1 MFSTE
6 LARIIV
12 DEREREIRASLRL
25 RALIAPNEL
34 SGERQPS
41 RPALRPAS
49 QPARSR

>member
-12 DEREREIRASLRL
+12 DEREREIRARLRL
-25 RALIAPNEL
+25 RALIAQDEPA
-34 SGERQPS
+34 GERQPS
-41 RPALRPAS
+41 RPALMPAS